1 MINYLITAKVNPRDL
16 LAERK
21 FYAVKR
27 PQGEVNVRELARR
40 ISRET
45 MLSTVETTA
54 VIEALLLSVPE
65 ILLEG
70 KVVRLGE
77 LGTFRLSLSSQGA
90 ESLETFSPNLISRPK
105 VSFRPGKEFSDKMKQ
120 AKYSKANVA

>member
-1 MINYLITAKVNPRDL
+1 MINYFITAKVNPRDL

-45 MLSTVETTA
+45 MLSIVETTA
-54 VIEALLLSVPE
+54 VLEALLLAVPDL
-65 ILLEG
+65 LLEG
-70 KVVRLGE
+70 KLIRLGE
-77 LGTFRLSLSSQGA
+77 FGSFRLTLSGAGA
-90 ESLETFSPNLISRPK
+90 ESPETFNPNLINGPK
-105 VSFRPGKEFSDKMKQ
+105 ITFRPGKEFSDKLKQ
-120 AKYSKANVA
+120 VKYSRANVA